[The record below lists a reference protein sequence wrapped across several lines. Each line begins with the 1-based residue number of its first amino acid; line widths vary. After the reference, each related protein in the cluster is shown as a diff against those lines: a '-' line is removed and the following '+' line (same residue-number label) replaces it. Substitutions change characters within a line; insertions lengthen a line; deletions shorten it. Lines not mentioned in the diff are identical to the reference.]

1 MVAFKNSTG
10 IKANSSFCTFRFPI
24 AEAHQLTKPFQY
36 QAITTALP
44 TQPFAHFV
52 FMPIVAQLFWN
63 DIIDRRHKAV
73 RKRRF
78 VCQFGSCHSFSTVN
92 LKPFSTAYMQRRR
105 ILQQNAPSFY
115 L

>member
-52 FMPIVAQLFWN
+52 FMPILHYEKLKHVGNLSSLRLANGHIERLLFSEH
-63 DIIDRRHKAV
+63 DDGIEVVLIEIDDTHYGNK
-73 RKRRF
+73 K
-78 VCQFGSCHSFSTVN
+78 
-92 LKPFSTAYMQRRR
+92 
-105 ILQQNAPSFY
+105 
-115 L
+115 

>member
-52 FMPIVAQLFWN
+52 FMPIQCFLWIQIFIGN
-63 DIIDRRHKAV
+63 MNLE
-73 RKRRF
+73 F
-78 VCQFGSCHSFSTVN
+78 VNHFFFPQS
-92 LKPFSTAYMQRRR
+92 
-105 ILQQNAPSFY
+105 
-115 L
+115 

>member
-52 FMPIVAQLFWN
+52 FMPIQFFSLFYIQN
-63 DIIDRRHKAV
+63 HLTRSYVSHNTIKRTVPLIVFFEDRIWM
-73 RKRRF
+73 
-78 VCQFGSCHSFSTVN
+78 G
-92 LKPFSTAYMQRRR
+92 
-105 ILQQNAPSFY
+105 IW
-115 L
+115 

>member
-24 AEAHQLTKPFQY
+24 VEAHQLTKPFQY

-52 FMPIVAQLFWN
+52 FMPILCLFHS
-63 DIIDRRHKAV
+63 DASLFAMQHDRQDLQALRFLSSYNHNRHLYT
-73 RKRRF
+73 
-78 VCQFGSCHSFSTVN
+78 QT
-92 LKPFSTAYMQRRR
+92 
-105 ILQQNAPSFY
+105 
-115 L
+115 

>member
-52 FMPIVAQLFWN
+52 FMPIIGHSLFLASGPAKKQRN
-63 DIIDRRHKAV
+63 D
-73 RKRRF
+73 
-78 VCQFGSCHSFSTVN
+78 
-92 LKPFSTAYMQRRR
+92 
-105 ILQQNAPSFY
+105 QNEFCY
-115 L
+115 EF

>member
-44 TQPFAHFV
+44 TQSFAHFD
-52 FMPIVAQLFWN
+52 FMPILFFPQQHAAQSIEKLS
-63 DIIDRRHKAV
+63 KPSAAV
-73 RKRRF
+73 LLS
-78 VCQFGSCHSFSTVN
+78 QNYCHAE
-92 LKPFSTAYMQRRR
+92 K
-105 ILQQNAPSFY
+105 
-115 L
+115 

>member
-52 FMPIVAQLFWN
+52 FMPIIPHQFEAADVAFGIACKHHLAERQLRN
-63 DIIDRRHKAV
+63 
-73 RKRRF
+73 
-78 VCQFGSCHSFSTVN
+78 S
-92 LKPFSTAYMQRRR
+92 Y
-105 ILQQNAPSFY
+105 
-115 L
+115 

>member
-52 FMPIVAQLFWN
+52 FMPILGFPEAIL
-63 DIIDRRHKAV
+63 A
-73 RKRRF
+73 
-78 VCQFGSCHSFSTVN
+78 HSLTN
-92 LKPFSTAYMQRRR
+92 LKTLCDNI
-105 ILQQNAPSFY
+105 ILFFN
-115 L
+115 

>member
-52 FMPIVAQLFWN
+52 FMPILCHNFCAY
-63 DIIDRRHKAV
+63 IIIVYAKHDYPMT
-73 RKRRF
+73 F
-78 VCQFGSCHSFSTVN
+78 
-92 LKPFSTAYMQRRR
+92 
-105 ILQQNAPSFY
+105 
-115 L
+115 

>member
-44 TQPFAHFV
+44 TQSFAHFV
-52 FMPIVAQLFWN
+52 FMPIIRQFRGLARS
-63 DIIDRRHKAV
+63 IDFDLTEKLIR
-73 RKRRF
+73 
-78 VCQFGSCHSFSTVN
+78 
-92 LKPFSTAYMQRRR
+92 
-105 ILQQNAPSFY
+105 
-115 L
+115 